1 MSLIRRRV
9 LTATLAAAA
18 AVTLSAGALA
28 WGQEQ
33 VKGDGKIV
41 KEARQLDSFD
51 SIALAGPFE
60 LKLRQSP
67 TQRVELEA
75 DSNLLP
81 LVETRVVSGLRG
93 KTLEVQ
99 VKKGYAVYAKQ
110 PLRIAV
116 DAATLRRLAIAGSGK
131 AEIEALK
138 AEKLD
143 FDVAGSGS
151 VRAPSL
157 EAGELKMSVAGSGDI
172 RAAGKASELEVSIA
186 GSGDVRAFDL
196 AVDEVKVSIAGSGDA
211 EVQANKKL
219 KVSIAGSGDVRHTGT
234 AEPSTSV
241 AGSGSVKRR

>member
-1 MSLIRRRV
+1 MSLVRRSL
-9 LTATLAAAA
+9 LTATFAAVAAA
-18 AVTLSAGALA
+18 TLSAGALA

-41 KEARQLDSFD
+41 KEARPLESFD
-51 SIALAGPFE
+51 GIALAGPFE
-60 LKLRQSP
+60 LKLRQAD

-81 LVETRVVSGLRG
+81 LVETRIVSGAKG

-99 VKKGYAVYAKQ
+99 VKKGYSVYSKQ

-138 AEKLD
+138 TDKVD
-143 FDVAGSGS
+143 FSVAGSGT
-151 VRAPSL
+151 VLVPQL
-157 EAGELKMSVAGSGDI
+157 EAGSVKMSVAGSGDI
-172 RAAGKASELEVSIA
+172 RAAGKAAELEVSIA
-186 GSGDVRAFDL
+186 GSGDIRAFDL
-196 AVDEVKVSIAGSGDA
+196 AGDEVKVSIAGSGDA

-219 KVSIAGSGDVRHTGT
+219 KISIAGSGDVRYTGA

>member
-1 MSLIRRRV
+1 MSLVRRSL

-18 AVTLSAGALA
+18 AATLSAGAMA

-41 KEARQLDSFD
+41 KEARQLESFD
-51 SIALAGPFE
+51 GIALAGPFE
-60 LKLRQSP
+60 LKLRQSD

-81 LVETRVVSGLRG
+81 LVETRVVSGSKG

-99 VKKGYAVYAKQ
+99 VKKGYSVYSKQ

-131 AEIEALK
+131 AEIDALK
-138 AEKLD
+138 TDKVD
-143 FDVAGSGS
+143 FSVAGAGT
-151 VRAPSL
+151 VVAPQL
-157 EAGELKMSVAGSGDI
+157 DAGTVKMSVAGAGDI
-172 RAAGKASELEVSIA
+172 RAGGKATELDVSIA
-186 GSGDVRAFDL
+186 GSGDVKAFEL
-196 AVDEVKVSIAGSGDA
+196 AGDEVKVSIAGSGDA
-211 EVQANKKL
+211 QVQANKKL
-219 KVSIAGSGDVRHTGT
+219 KVSIAGSGDVVYTGS
-234 AEPSTSV
+234 AEPSTSI

>member
-1 MSLIRRRV
+1 MSLVRRSI

-18 AVTLSAGALA
+18 AATLSAGAFA

-41 KEARQLDSFD
+41 KEARQVEAFD
-51 SIALAGPFE
+51 GIALAGPFE
-60 LKLRQSP
+60 LKLRQSGS
-67 TQRVELEA
+67 QRVELEA

-81 LVETRVVSGLRG
+81 LVETRVVSGIKG

-99 VKKGYAVYAKQ
+99 VKKGYSVYSKQ

-138 AEKLD
+138 TDKID
-143 FDVAGSGS
+143 FSVAGSGT
-151 VRAPSL
+151 VLAPSL
-157 EAGELKMSVAGSGDI
+157 EAGEAKMSVAGSGDI
-172 RAAGKASELEVSIA
+172 RAGGKAAELKVSIA
-186 GSGDVRAFDL
+186 GSGDIKAFDL
-196 AVDEVKVSIAGSGDA
+196 AGEEVEVSIAGSGDA

-219 KVSIAGSGDVRHTGT
+219 KISIAGSGDVRYTGT